1 MTLTAGKIVVG
12 YRLRSDHA
20 QDLTWA
26 SSVSRRH
33 GACRTLVA
41 GSARVW
47 TDKTKA
53 ERALRSLRK
62 HHGDWDWFART
73 AKVVRVVRRIK

>member
-1 MTLTAGKIVVG
+1 MTASKTIVG

-26 SSVSRRH
+26 SGMNRWH
-33 GACRTLVA
+33 GARRTLVA
-41 GSARVW
+41 KSARVW
-47 TDKTKA
+47 TDKAKA

-62 HHGDWDWFART
+62 HHSDWDWFART
-73 AKVVRVVRRIK
+73 AKVVRVVRRTR